1 MFTLNAQANFRA
13 TVSLDC
19 GLVTRFYLLLA
30 DAEDVL
36 CDVFLLSLIAIGI
49 FEPVPVENSMCFCM
63 LMFWLLL

>member
-1 MFTLNAQANFRA
+1 MFTLNAQANF
-13 TVSLDC
+13 S
-19 GLVTRFYLLLA
+19 GLVTCFYLLLA

-49 FEPVPVENSMCFCM
+49 FEPVPVKKNSICCCM